1 MPRGGPRPN
10 SGRKKGSRNK
20 RSIGIAERM
29 VEAASAS
36 TGSAATQPPAKKL
49 ARDVLETFML
59 KFSDMAEK
67 EKNPAR
73 FERYARFAV
82 YCAQSLAPYQSPT
95 LRAVLVA
102 PQPEKNDTTTT
113 TIRLKIFD
121 HDGNE
126 LKDSSSGLSD
136 RSDLSDDVE
145 ACKVYRR
152 LVSGGN

>member
-1 MPRGGPRPN
+1 M
-10 SGRKKGSRNK
+10 
-20 RSIGIAERM
+20 AER
-29 VEAASAS
+29 
-36 TGSAATQPPAKKL
+36 
-49 ARDVLETFML
+49 ETDPI
-59 KFSDMAEK
+59 K
-67 EKNPAR
+67 

-95 LRAVLVA
+95 LRAVMVA

-121 HDGNE
+121 NDGNE

-136 RSDLSDDVE
+136 RPDLSDDDPIE

>member
-20 RSIGIAERM
+20 RGIGIAERM
-29 VEAASAS
+29 LQAGAAS
-36 TGSAATQPPAKKL
+36 TGSAAPQLPAKKL
-49 ARDVLETFML
+49 AREVLESFMPKL
-59 KFSDMAEK
+59 TDMAEK
-67 EKNPAR
+67 ETNPAK

-95 LRAVLVA
+95 LRAVMVA
-102 PQPEKNDTTTT
+102 PQPEKRDTIIT
-113 TIRLKIFD
+113 LKIFD

-136 RSDLSDDVE
+136 RPDLSDDDPIE

>member
-29 VEAASAS
+29 VEAAS
-36 TGSAATQPPAKKL
+36 TGSAAPQLLSKKL
-49 ARDVLETFML
+49 ARDVLEDFML
-59 KFSDMAEK
+59 RFTSMAERETDPIK
-67 EKNPAR
+67 

-82 YCAQSLAPYQSPT
+82 YCAQNLAPYQSPT
-95 LRAVLVA
+95 LRAVMVA
-102 PQPEKNDTTTT
+102 PQPETTTTTT

-126 LKDSSSGLSD
+126 LKDSSSDVSD
-136 RSDLSDDVE
+136 RPDLSDDDPIE

>member
-1 MPRGGPRPN
+1 LTAAPLFAKFTSM
-10 SGRKKGSRNK
+10 
-20 RSIGIAERM
+20 AER
-29 VEAASAS
+29 E
-36 TGSAATQPPAKKL
+36 
-49 ARDVLETFML
+49 
-59 KFSDMAEK
+59 SDPIK
-67 EKNPAR
+67 

-95 LRAVLVA
+95 LRAVMVA
-102 PQPEKNDTTTT
+102 PQPERNDTTTIT
-113 TIRLKIFD
+113 LKIFD

-136 RSDLSDDVE
+136 RSDLSDDDPVE

>member
-1 MPRGGPRPN
+1 VVDHAPTPGA
-10 SGRKKGSRNK
+10 KKAHATSAAL
-20 RSIGIAERM
+20 GIAERM
-29 VEAASAS
+29 VEAGGAS

-49 ARDVLETFML
+49 ARDILEDFML
-59 KFSDMAEK
+59 RFTSMAERETDPIK
-67 EKNPAR
+67 

-95 LRAVLVA
+95 LRAVMVA

-121 HDGNE
+121 NDGNE

-136 RSDLSDDVE
+136 RPDLSDDDPIE